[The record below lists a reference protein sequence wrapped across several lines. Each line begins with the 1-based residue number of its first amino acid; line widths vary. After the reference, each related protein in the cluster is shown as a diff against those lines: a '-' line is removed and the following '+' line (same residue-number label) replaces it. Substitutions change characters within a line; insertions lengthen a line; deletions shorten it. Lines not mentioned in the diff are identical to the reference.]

1 MTVITVLPD
10 GRVIAKATVSATSRT
25 TAGALPV
32 SVTVTDV
39 KKVEYVMQWN
49 LNTSPQTN
57 YSPTGIKITN
67 NIVGATIYVAS
78 GTTISGEVVVLGY

>member
-32 SVTVTDV
+32 TVTVTDV
-39 KKVEYVMQWN
+39 KKVEHVIQWN

-67 NIVGATIYVAS
+67 NIIGATIYVAA
-78 GTTISGEVVVLGY
+78 GTTISGEVVALGY